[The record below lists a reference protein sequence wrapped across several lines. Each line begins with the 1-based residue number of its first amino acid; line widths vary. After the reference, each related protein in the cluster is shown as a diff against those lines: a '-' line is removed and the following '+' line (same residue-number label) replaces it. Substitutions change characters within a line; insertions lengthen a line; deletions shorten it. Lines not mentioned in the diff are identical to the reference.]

1 MQTFFSNI
9 LTLMGDPHMATGHVP
24 PGTTMH
30 PGAAFK
36 QHGIYKHMC
45 NFLVIANILC
55 IFIICDHHIYA
66 LQVSFAQTRTLLTC
80 SVVVSWFFASGYVFH
95 TQQPEPC
102 VSLTTPLQR
111 KKIRAQ
117 CLVQLVFSNAPILFG
132 AYKVCFCFVRRRY
145 MACTE

>member
-30 PGAAFK
+30 RGAALK

-66 LQVSFAQTRTLLTC
+66 LQVSFAQTRTLFTC

-111 KKIRAQ
+111 QKNQSTMPYSIGFLKCTNFIWGLQ
-117 CLVQLVFSNAPILFG
+117 GLFL
-132 AYKVCFCFVRRRY
+132 FCTASIY
-145 MACTE
+145 GLH